1 MMTGSR
7 KGPVILEEHYQEEGD
22 TSTKYAVRTEGGD
35 GG

>member
-1 MMTGSR
+1 MMTGWR

-22 TSTKYAVRTEGGD
+22 ASTKYAVRMEDRD